1 MAIQSEIRYRLDKTV
16 LDPKELM
23 MRLPKVG
30 QMLYRTP
37 TVYISSDTKQSAQL
51 CRVTYVNKERLWYEV
66 EFTAANGVKY
76 KESYKLPFSMDSIRE
91 SVSGGI
97 FV

>member
-1 MAIQSEIRYRLDKTV
+1 MAIQSEIRYRLDRMV
-16 LDPKELM
+16 LDPKKIM
-23 MRLPKVG
+23 MHMPKVG

-37 TVYISSDTKQSAQL
+37 TIYVSSDTKTSPQL

-66 EFTAANGVKY
+66 EFTASNGIKY
-76 KESYKLPFSMDSIRE
+76 KESYKLPFSMNSIRE